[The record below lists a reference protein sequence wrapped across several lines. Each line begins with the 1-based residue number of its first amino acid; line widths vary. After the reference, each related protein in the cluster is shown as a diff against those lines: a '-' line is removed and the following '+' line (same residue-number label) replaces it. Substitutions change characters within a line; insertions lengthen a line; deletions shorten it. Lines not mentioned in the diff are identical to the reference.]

1 MEDKEEI
8 QVRQLKD
15 FDKIEDEILK
25 NFLQYELSYIEMF
38 GLLENLKLRIHKGN
52 LIVIHKITKITK
64 KWKINIKFVE
74 NAEIE
79 TKA

>member
-38 GLLENLKLRIHKGN
+38 GLLENLKLRIHESAKTN
-52 LIVIHKITKITK
+52 
-64 KWKINIKFVE
+64 
-74 NAEIE
+74 
-79 TKA
+79 